1 VNWIWTRYPGGS
13 GLTAAHEAPL
23 QDQSAAAADG
33 LKTRGPLKLME
44 PEGLAVSEICV
55 PTGHGPDPALLT
67 VTTTVKT
74 AGLLVGC
81 MDLSTTRSH
90 IPAGVEVAVGE
101 GEGVAVAAGVG
112 VGVRV
117 AVGEDVGVFVTVGD
131 GVGVRVAGVG
141 VGDGVAVDW
150 PSSGGVGLPT
160 ATAVAGMVGLGV
172 GVATGTRVSP
182 GGGIGAALHAPRTP
196 RNTSHTPKRSA
207 RAIDIGPLLSGFSG
221 LSPHPRQTAAALE
234 PHGSVWQN
242 VSFAAFP
249 SALFETVAH
258 SCADP
263 EERVATVWKPAA

>member
-1 VNWIWTRYPGGS
+1 MLAQARAPSLPHPPGKRRGRPATASPSGALRENRPLLGAAYGTVTHCRLFFRFPSAFCGTTPPAQLVAGFWFTVAVNWIWMKYPGGS

-44 PEGLAVSEICV
+44 PEGLAVSEIWV

-131 GVGVRVAGVG
+131 GVGVRVAVG
-141 VGDGVAVDW
+141 
-150 PSSGGVGLPT
+150 GGVGI
-160 ATAVAGMVGLGV
+160 GV
-172 GVATGTRVSP
+172 QMTV
-182 GGGIGAALHAPRTP
+182 GIGVTVLHLPA
-196 RNTSHTPKRSA
+196 
-207 RAIDIGPLLSGFSG
+207 GP
-221 LSPHPRQTAAALE
+221 A
-234 PHGSVWQN
+234 W
-242 VSFAAFP
+242 
-249 SALFETVAH
+249 
-258 SCADP
+258 
-263 EERVATVWKPAA
+263 